1 MLWMSSSIPSL
12 RPEPASKRSKCNNAS
27 HCLPAF
33 CRSEFQIMLH
43 PKIAGIRV
51 QLLLSRDLRGLVHG
65 MPHLPE
71 MKWFLEKSMSQCEIN
86 CLVKVG
92 FKWNNQSDFQV
103 CDVEF
108 PRLRFVSSLGW
119 QKSTAQKLTCGMMLT
134 HDSQPPPLLDKS
146 WHHQVSERSIHCT

>member
-1 MLWMSSSIPSL
+1 MGRVQVTFTSSTDKVVDEQLQPKPQARDI
-12 RPEPASKRSKCNNAS
+12 KQSKCNNLS

-33 CRSEFQIMLH
+33 CRSKFQIMLH
-43 PKIAGIRV
+43 PKIAGIRLP
-51 QLLLSRDLRGLVHG
+51 LLLSRDLRGLVHG

-86 CLVKVG
+86 CLVKVKVG
-92 FKWNNQSDFQV
+92 FKWNNQSNFQV

-119 QKSTAQKLTCGMMLT
+119 QKSTAQKLTCGVMLT
-134 HDSQPPPLLDKS
+134 HDS
-146 WHHQVSERSIHCT
+146 